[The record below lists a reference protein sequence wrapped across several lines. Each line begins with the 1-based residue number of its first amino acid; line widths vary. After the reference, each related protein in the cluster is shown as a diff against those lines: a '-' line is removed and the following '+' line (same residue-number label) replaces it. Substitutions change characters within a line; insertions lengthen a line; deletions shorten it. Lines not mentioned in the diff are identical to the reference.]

1 EDQLAALRASG
12 SRANLPQIAAVSL
25 LTVRVRDAIALS
37 RAQAVVARGNLEF
50 LQPATRA
57 SQVAPS
63 PLVDAFTVFVLTT
76 LAVLAVGLARAG
88 TDRRVHAASGLAE
101 VAGVPMLAD
110 LSRAP
115 APGPASAA
123 TPSSVSSRRTSTA
136 PSAREGR
143 CSWRAWPTT
152 PPCST
157 WPPPSTGST
166 PRPGPPRA

>member
-1 EDQLAALRASG
+1 PTRRSSAL

-101 VAGVPMLAD
+101 VAGVPMLAAAD
-110 LSRAP
+110 HSAEN
-115 APGPASAA
+115 SAA
-123 TPSSVSSRRTSTA
+123 APRSCAALRGPLARATAAGVLLFVRRGATP
-136 PSAREGR
+136 
-143 CSWRAWPTT
+143 
-152 PPCST
+152 
-157 WPPPSTGST
+157 
-166 PRPGPPRA
+166 